1 MFEKAAVKS
10 AIALLVLFSLM
21 LAGCTKDA
29 PKPERSNPAMLQW
42 LPIIKQSGK
51 LVIATTENYPF
62 EYTDEETGELIG
74 YDVDLA
80 QAIADEIGVDIEWEK
95 MPFAEL
101 LNALQ
106 LGKADMVI
114 ASMYITEE
122 RERAV
127 DMSDK
132 YLDSG
137 MAIVK
142 RMGDHSVRSLNDLTG
157 KTIGVKTQATSE
169 REAEALIAQGT
180 KIKIRSY
187 ASVAECMEALRSGEV
202 NIIFNDYLKQVS
214 YNQHY
219 PEAHLELVGGAFTQ
233 EGFGIAV
240 VKGQTEL
247 LKVVNQVIH
256 RLQENGDADVL
267 YSKWL
272 Q

>member
-1 MFEKAAVKS
+1 MLEKTAVKS
-10 AIALLVLFSLM
+10 TLALIALFSLM

-29 PKPERSNPAMLQW
+29 PMPERGNPAMLQW
-42 LPIIKQSGK
+42 LPIIQQSGK
-51 LVIATTENYPF
+51 LVIATSENYPF
-62 EYTDEETGELIG
+62 EYTDEKTGEFIG

-80 QAIADEIGVDIEWEK
+80 QAIADEIGVDIEWK
-95 MPFAEL
+95 KFLFADL

-106 LGKADMVI
+106 LGEADMI
-114 ASMYITEE
+114 ISSMYITEE
-122 RERAV
+122 REKIV

-142 RMGDHSVRSLNDLTG
+142 RKGDNSVSSLDDLDG
-157 KTIGVKTQATSE
+157 KTIGVKTQGRSE
-169 REAEALIAQGT
+169 REAEALIAQGK
-180 KIKIRSY
+180 KIKVRSY
-187 ASVAECMEALRSGEV
+187 ATVEEGLEALRSREV
-202 NIIFNDYLKQVS
+202 DIVFNDYLKQAS

-219 PEAHLELVGGAFTQ
+219 PEAQLELVGGAFTK

-247 LKVVNQVIH
+247 LQVVNQVIH